1 MSLGMLTIQQIQ
13 WMVFGLEGGGLRPQF
28 ETRAAVQAE
37 PAKITVSIN
46 KLERIAVCLPAV
58 QNGGS
63 R

>member
-1 MSLGMLTIQQIQ
+1 MEFDHSADAVDGVRIRK
-13 WMVFGLEGGGLRPQF
+13 GGGGLRPQF

-37 PAKITVSIN
+37 LAKITVSIN
-46 KLERIAVCLPAV
+46 KLERIAVCLPVV